1 VEAHIVG
8 AGIAG
13 FSAARALRKLNY
25 KVTIWE
31 KENLPCVYASSR
43 NAAIMRT
50 YECDPEI
57 SKLVKRNYVL
67 LKELGWA
74 GQSMLDQRGLFIRPM
89 EIDYYESSFLKKHP
103 QMTELKSEKKEITLE
118 SGINLAGQFIPG
130 NGVIDIHAMQAWFQ
144 EELRNTGVAINYN
157 SEVSNIQSADERL
170 TGFGLANGED
180 VRVNNNDL
188 FVMCGGSWSAQI
200 FKDNNLWAP
209 PLFAHKRHLYF
220 IKGPKPP
227 AADSPVIW
235 DERNDIYFR
244 PEGEG
249 YLATHCDQRETDP
262 DDYNSDELE
271 TDRFLSAI
279 TSVYPFFKEY
289 YISKYW
295 ACLRTFTLD
304 NLPVVG
310 FDPRLS
316 NALWYCG
323 FGGRG
328 MSMALSASEYLE
340 NQIASGNLSSDFENP
355 LNPGRF
361 L

>member
-13 FSAARALRKLNY
+13 FSAARALRNLNY
-25 KVTIWE
+25 NVTIWE
-31 KENLPCVYASSR
+31 KEALPCVYASSR
-43 NAAIMRT
+43 NAAILRT
-50 YECDPEI
+50 YESDPEI

-67 LKELGWA
+67 LKNLGSS
-74 GQSMLDQRGLFIRPM
+74 GRSMVDLRGLLIRPL
-89 EIDYYESSFLKKHP
+89 EIDYYEPSFLKQNP
-103 QMTELKSEKKEITLE
+103 EITELKSEKKEVLFENAI
-118 SGINLAGQFIPG
+118 SFSGQFIPG
-130 NGVIDIHAMQAWFQ
+130 NGVIDIHAMQSWYQ
-144 EELRNTGVAINYN
+144 DELRNSGVKFRYN
-157 SEVSNIQSADERL
+157 SEVKTVQSDGKRL
-170 TGFGLANGED
+170 TSFSFVDGEE
-180 VRVNNNDL
+180 VPLNTNDI
-188 FVMCGGSWSAQI
+188 FVVCGGSWSAQI
-200 FKDNNLWAP
+200 LKKNGLWAP

-220 IKGPKPP
+220 IKGPNPP
-227 AADSPVIW
+227 AANTPVIW

-244 PEGEG
+244 PEGDG

-262 DDYNSDELE
+262 DDYNAEESE
-271 TDRFLSAI
+271 TERFMSAI
-279 TSVYPFFKEY
+279 TSTYPFFKDH

-310 FDPRLS
+310 FDPNLS
-316 NALWYCG
+316 NLLWYCG

-328 MSMALSASEYLE
+328 MSMALAASEYLE
-340 NQIASGNLSSDFENP
+340 NQITTGNLNSDLENP